1 MIITTPQDH
10 RVKGSGGG
18 GRGRLGIC
26 DMPISTRICF
36 TVMGATKSGA
46 ERPLGGASCTVF
58 DYTYRLRSNR
68 HRLFLWP
75 GQVAPRTTLCTQP
88 SRNDG
93 PALCIEFDSFPADV
107 VHFLPPPIRASK
119 PPPRA
124 VSSDPLLRRGSQDM
138 GKGGGVSANDLATLR
153 AGLTTGPEGRPGAVS
168 SGGGDRGRDEGEGD
182 GEQRPKT
189 MPSPRGGGGGDDER
203 ALSHS
208 ESCRE
213 GERRVSARRTTQS
226 MKMLGALSSAMEEKM
241 ALALVDT
248 FTSSRAE
255 VAIDLDAQQKVA
267 LWNARGALISYPKL
281 LPKVMLSVNWTDPK
295 AVADAHQLLSMW
307 YFPNPLDALQLLNCT
322 FGDFRLRGWAVA
334 QIDKLSDL
342 SLGELLLQLT
352 QTLK

>member
-1 MIITTPQDH
+1 M
-10 RVKGSGGG
+10 KGTGGG

-26 DMPISTRICF
+26 DMPISTRLCF
-36 TVMGATKSGA
+36 TVMGATKSGT

-107 VHFLPPPIRASK
+107 VHFLPPPILASK

-124 VSSDPLLRRGSQDM
+124 VSSDPLWRQGSQDM
-138 GKGGGVSANDLATLR
+138 GKDGGISASDLATLR
-153 AGLTTGPEGRPGAVS
+153 AGLTTGPEGGPEGRPGAVS
-168 SGGGDRGRDEGEGD
+168 SGGGDRGSDGGEGD

-189 MPSPRGGGGGDDER
+189 MPTPRSGGGGGSGGGGDDER

-208 ESCRE
+208 KEDAE
-213 GERRVSARRTTQS
+213 GRRRVSARRTTQS
-226 MKMLGALSSAMEEKM
+226 MKMVGALSSAMEEKM
-241 ALALVDT
+241 ALSLVDT

-322 FGDFRLRGWAVA
+322 FGDFRLREWAVA